1 MDYYYF
7 EVLIDSESV
16 HVEIFTADSE
26 NATKYIAYK
35 EQLIRENI
43 NYLRPEKNLLLV
55 TSKYYKNQKDLHS
68 VTSEEVLG
76 MEKVLKDLSELRC
89 KLFETFRKVKEFV
102 SGTGN
107 IPITIP
113 ITIPIPVELSTNTIN
128 TNTNPEIINNE

>member
-16 HVEIFTADSE
+16 HVEIFTANSDR
-26 NATKYIAYK
+26 ATKYIAYK
-35 EQLIRENI
+35 EQLIRENV

-89 KLFETFRKVKEFV
+89 KLFEAFRKVKEFV
-102 SGTGN
+102 NSTG
-107 IPITIP
+107 
-113 ITIPIPVELSTNTIN
+113 TIPIPEKK
-128 TNTNPEIINNE
+128 

>member
-43 NYLRPEKNLLLV
+43 NYLRPKDKLLLA

-68 VTSEEVLG
+68 VTSEEVSG

-89 KLFETFRKVKEFV
+89 KLFETFRKVKDFV
-102 SGTGN
+102 SGTG
-107 IPITIP
+107 
-113 ITIPIPVELSTNTIN
+113 TIPIPIEISTIPIN
-128 TNTNPEIINNE
+128 TNTNPEKSNNE

>member
-16 HVEIFTADSE
+16 HVEIFTANSE
-26 NATKYIAYK
+26 NAK
-35 EQLIRENI
+35 EQLIRENV
-43 NYLRPEKNLLLV
+43 NYLRPENNPLLV

-68 VTSEEVLG
+68 VTSEEVSG

-102 SGTGN
+102 S
-107 IPITIP
+107 TIP
-113 ITIPIPVELSTNTIN
+113 EIIN
-128 TNTNPEIINNE
+128 TNTNPEIIINNE

>member
-7 EVLIDSESV
+7 EILIDSESV
-16 HVEIFTADSE
+16 HVEIFTANSE

-35 EQLIRENI
+35 EQLIRENV

-68 VTSEEVLG
+68 VTSEEVSG

-102 SGTGN
+102 SSTGS
-107 IPITIP
+107 T
-113 ITIPIPVELSTNTIN
+113 TIPIPVESNIPEIIN

>member
-16 HVEIFTADSE
+16 HVEIFTANSE

-35 EQLIRENI
+35 EQLIRENV
-43 NYLRPEKNLLLV
+43 NYLRPENNPLLV

-68 VTSEEVLG
+68 VTSEEVSG

-89 KLFETFRKVKEFV
+89 KLFETFRKVKDFV
-102 SGTGN
+102 SGTG
-107 IPITIP
+107 TVP
-113 ITIPIPVELSTNTIN
+113 ITIPIPIEISTKTIN
-128 TNTNPEIINNE
+128 TNTDPELIINNE

>member
-16 HVEIFTADSE
+16 HVEIFTANSE

-35 EQLIRENI
+35 EQLIRENV

-68 VTSEEVLG
+68 VTSEEVSG

-102 SGTGN
+102 S
-107 IPITIP
+107 
-113 ITIPIPVELSTNTIN
+113 TIPIPVESNIPEIIN
-128 TNTNPEIINNE
+128 TNTNPIPIELIINNE

>member
-43 NYLRPEKNLLLV
+43 NYLRPEKDLLLV

-68 VTSEEVLG
+68 VTSEEVSG

-89 KLFETFRKVKEFV
+89 KLFETFRKVKDFV
-102 SGTGN
+102 SGTG
-107 IPITIP
+107 
-113 ITIPIPVELSTNTIN
+113 TIPIPIEISTIPIN
-128 TNTNPEIINNE
+128 TNTNPEKSNNE

>member
-7 EVLIDSESV
+7 EVFIDSDSV
-16 HVEIFTADSE
+16 HTEIFTADSE
-26 NATKYIAYK
+26 NASKYMSYK
-35 EQLIRENI
+35 EQVIRENI
-43 NYLRPEKNLLLV
+43 NYLRPEDKLLLV

-102 SGTGN
+102 S
-107 IPITIP
+107 TIH
-113 ITIPIPVELSTNTIN
+113 IN
-128 TNTNPEIINNE
+128 TNTNPEKK

>member
-7 EVLIDSESV
+7 EVFIDSDSV
-16 HVEIFTADSE
+16 HTEIFTADSE
-26 NATKYIAYK
+26 NASKYMSYK
-35 EQLIRENI
+35 EQVIRENI
-43 NYLRPEKNLLLV
+43 NYLRPEDKLLLV

-102 SGTGN
+102 KG
-107 IPITIP
+107 
-113 ITIPIPVELSTNTIN
+113 IPIPEKSNNEWILVIYIN
-128 TNTNPEIINNE
+128 TRLHTIDQNT

>member
-16 HVEIFTADSE
+16 HVEIFTANSD

-68 VTSEEVLG
+68 VTSEEVSG

-102 SGTGN
+102 SNTI
-107 IPITIP
+107 IPI
-113 ITIPIPVELSTNTIN
+113 ELSTNTNTIN
-128 TNTNPEIINNE
+128 TNTNSEIINNNE

>member
-16 HVEIFTADSE
+16 HVEIFTANSE

-35 EQLIRENI
+35 EQLIRENV
-43 NYLRPEKNLLLV
+43 NYLRPENNPLLV

-68 VTSEEVLG
+68 VTSEEVSR
-76 MEKVLKDLSELRC
+76 MEKVLKDISELRC

-102 SGTGN
+102 SSTGS
-107 IPITIP
+107 T
-113 ITIPIPVELSTNTIN
+113 TIPIPVESNIPEIIN

>member
-7 EVLIDSESV
+7 EILIDSESV
-16 HVEIFTADSE
+16 HVEIFTANSE

-35 EQLIRENI
+35 EQLIRENV
-43 NYLRPEKNLLLV
+43 NYLRPENNPLLV

-68 VTSEEVLG
+68 VTSEEVSG

-102 SGTGN
+102 SSTGS
-107 IPITIP
+107 T
-113 ITIPIPVELSTNTIN
+113 TIPIPVESNIPEIIN

>member
-7 EVLIDSESV
+7 EILIDSESV
-16 HVEIFTADSE
+16 HVEIFTANSE

-35 EQLIRENI
+35 EQLIRENV
-43 NYLRPEKNLLLV
+43 NYLRPENNPLLV

-68 VTSEEVLG
+68 VTSEEVSG

-102 SGTGN
+102 SSTGT
-107 IPITIP
+107 T
-113 ITIPIPVELSTNTIN
+113 TIPIPVESNIPQKSN
-128 TNTNPEIINNE
+128 NPEIINNE

>member
-7 EVLIDSESV
+7 EILIDSESV
-16 HVEIFTADSE
+16 HVEIFTANSE

-35 EQLIRENI
+35 EQLIRENV
-43 NYLRPEKNLLLV
+43 NYLRPENNPSLV

-68 VTSEEVLG
+68 VTSEEVSG

-102 SGTGN
+102 SSTGS
-107 IPITIP
+107 T
-113 ITIPIPVELSTNTIN
+113 TIPIPVESNIPEIIN

>member
-7 EVLIDSESV
+7 EILIDSESV
-16 HVEIFTADSE
+16 HVEIFTANSE

-35 EQLIRENI
+35 EQLIRENV

-68 VTSEEVLG
+68 VTSEEVSG

-102 SGTGN
+102 S
-107 IPITIP
+107 
-113 ITIPIPVELSTNTIN
+113 TIPIPVESNIPEIIN
-128 TNTNPEIINNE
+128 TNTNPIPIELIINNE

>member
-7 EVLIDSESV
+7 EILIDSESV
-16 HVEIFTADSE
+16 HVEIFTANSE

-35 EQLIRENI
+35 EQLIRENV
-43 NYLRPEKNLLLV
+43 NYLRPENNPLLV

-68 VTSEEVLG
+68 VTSEEVSG

-102 SGTGN
+102 SSTGS
-107 IPITIP
+107 T
-113 ITIPIPVELSTNTIN
+113 TIPIPVESNIPEIIN
-128 TNTNPEIINNE
+128 TNTISEIINNE

>member
-43 NYLRPEKNLLLV
+43 NYLRPKDKLLLV

-68 VTSEEVLG
+68 VTSEEVSG

-89 KLFETFRKVKEFV
+89 KLFETFRKVKDFV
-102 SGTGN
+102 SGTG
-107 IPITIP
+107 
-113 ITIPIPVELSTNTIN
+113 TIPIPIEISTIPIN
-128 TNTNPEIINNE
+128 TNTNPEKSNNE

>member
-16 HVEIFTADSE
+16 HVEIFTANSE

-55 TSKYYKNQKDLHS
+55 TSKYYKNQTDLHS

-102 SGTGN
+102 SSTGT
-107 IPITIP
+107 T
-113 ITIPIPVELSTNTIN
+113 TIPIPVESNIPEIIN